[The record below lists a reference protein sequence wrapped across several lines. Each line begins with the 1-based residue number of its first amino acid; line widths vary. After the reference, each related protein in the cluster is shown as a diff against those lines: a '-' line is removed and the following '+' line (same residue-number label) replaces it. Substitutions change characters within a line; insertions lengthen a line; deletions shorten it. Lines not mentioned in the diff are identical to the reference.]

1 MNNNIAFVK
10 SGIPNLKNG
19 IGEIISKQ
27 SMALSSSIPAVS
39 LSIIQSVRKMGQNT
53 LAAMFIVALIQAL
66 VALIQYRTNPSG
78 QLIIPPG
85 LTFGVVLP
93 EDEEQE
99 GNEKSLSSKI
109 DGSFFEE
116 LSSTI
121 SKGTSRYANVINRI
135 NRFLFLLIPWASRRV
150 AFFWG
155 RNTHLFHLGFILSL
169 NRLFGIPNK
178 WFTRKETFDIP
189 TTAETF
195 SHIKENSLGRLVVI
209 GDSLA
214 VGLGSVDAF
223 DSQKDN
229 SIPFMKIEN
238 IENDDGPGPVFPRRL
253 AESLSNQ
260 LQVPFHW
267 RSAGVDGGDV
277 KRIDTHCLDVI
288 EEEAATAHPPDII
301 VILCGIN
308 DLKNYVG
315 NPFKNIGPRKFRSRL
330 LGLIQKIKQVA
341 PNAKVVVPSFPTQM
355 FHRKS
360 PLNIFPLNFF
370 LDSVIAYWDHQ
381 KKLVADAYPT
391 EIFYFEMNPSEI
403 FEWFEFEDK
412 EHCNDSTLLAA
423 DGVHPNAKCYASWAN
438 SLGSKIFNK
447 LS

>member
-85 LTFGVVLP
+85 LTVGVVNP
-93 EDEEQE
+93 NSDKEQE
-99 GNEKSLSSKI
+99 GNETSLSSKV
-109 DGSFFEE
+109 DASFFEE
-116 LSSTI
+116 ISSTI

-189 TTAETF
+189 TTAENF
-195 SHIKENSLGRLVVI
+195 SHKRELPWTSGR
-209 GDSLA
+209 
-214 VGLGSVDAF
+214 
-223 DSQKDN
+223 
-229 SIPFMKIEN
+229 
-238 IENDDGPGPVFPRRL
+238 
-253 AESLSNQ
+253 
-260 LQVPFHW
+260 HW
-267 RSAGVDGGDV
+267 RFSRRWFG
-277 KRIDTHCLDVI
+277 KRGCI
-288 EEEAATAHPPDII
+288 
-301 VILCGIN
+301 
-308 DLKNYVG
+308 
-315 NPFKNIGPRKFRSRL
+315 
-330 LGLIQKIKQVA
+330 
-341 PNAKVVVPSFPTQM
+341 
-355 FHRKS
+355 
-360 PLNIFPLNFF
+360 
-370 LDSVIAYWDHQ
+370 
-381 KKLVADAYPT
+381 
-391 EIFYFEMNPSEI
+391 
-403 FEWFEFEDK
+403 
-412 EHCNDSTLLAA
+412 
-423 DGVHPNAKCYASWAN
+423 
-438 SLGSKIFNK
+438 
-447 LS
+447 